1 MAGLLDSSFV
11 VLRSSLV
18 CSSRQEALGA
28 LPQDTSHLLVVK
40 LAAGA
45 QLVEEEL
52 PIRLLGLLVLLVL
65 IAEGFGFGVK
75 WSWASLS
82 RLLLIFAS

>member
-52 PIRLLGLLVLLVL
+52 PIRFFGLLVLIVD
-65 IAEGFGFGVK
+65 GFGFGVK